1 MLNKLLGKKEKKTK
15 DNTKELQEY
24 LSKIGVSEIRSLL
37 LGQVEKFPV
46 DEVMIVEILKK
57 MTYEDAKTEKKF
69 LESSDNDIKLKK
81 AFDTVIT
88 AANHKKIT
96 IEAIELIQKFIQMYK
111 DIIEEF
117 DKRNKQIYMHKLT
130 KAIEGSLEIVA
141 QITAYANKMAVIN
154 R

>member
-57 MTYEDAKTEKKF
+57 MTHEDAKTEKKF

-88 AANHKKIT
+88 AAYNKKIT
-96 IEAIELIQKFIQMYK
+96 IAGLKYF
-111 DIIEEF
+111 
-117 DKRNKQIYMHKLT
+117 
-130 KAIEGSLEIVA
+130 S
-141 QITAYANKMAVIN
+141 N

>member
-1 MLNKLLGKKEKKTK
+1 
-15 DNTKELQEY
+15 
-24 LSKIGVSEIRSLL
+24 
-37 LGQVEKFPV
+37 
-46 DEVMIVEILKK
+46 MIVEILKK
-57 MTYEDAKTEKKF
+57 MTHEDAKTEKKF

-111 DIIEEF
+111 DIREEF